1 MSMVDATAYGSK
13 CLFAEIAIP
22 CTIYL
27 SLYLHS
33 FYIYQHRSTDLLLGF
48 TLLQYTIAT
57 HILPF
62 LSIKNSKLLIQWT
75 NIRKN

>member
-1 MSMVDATAYGSK
+1 MSMIDATAYGSK

-27 SLYLHS
+27 SLNSYLS
-33 FYIYQHRSTDLLLGF
+33 YIYQHRSTDLILGF

-62 LSIKNSKLLIQWT
+62 LYIKNSKLLIQWT